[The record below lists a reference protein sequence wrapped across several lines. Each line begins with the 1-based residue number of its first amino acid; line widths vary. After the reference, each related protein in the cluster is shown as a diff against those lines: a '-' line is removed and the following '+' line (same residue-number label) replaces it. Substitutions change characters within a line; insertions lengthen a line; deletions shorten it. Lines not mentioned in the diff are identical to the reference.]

1 MIIDTYIDRISRT
14 SPMNRCV
21 TVAGL
26 RHGADIDYL
35 DLICVRLRF
44 YGIHDVL
51 SGGRVYFQGLFREI
65 IRRRRNHSTY
75 V

>member
-35 DLICVRLRF
+35 DPDLR
-44 YGIHDVL
+44 
-51 SGGRVYFQGLFREI
+51 SGRAFTA
-65 IRRRRNHSTY
+65 STMC
-75 V
+75 